1 MEGWAMADQQISS
14 HRIIQQQLKE
24 LDGIF
29 QETMETLNTVAGAER
44 VAKWKARTSTLI
56 TESLGQKEGQ
66 RFAALQPGPVFQNV
80 VNCSAFD
87 QPFVVECDRAV
98 YPVGHFPRRF
108 AYEHEST
115 PLNLQHVFKPGLH
128 PAAD

>member
-1 MEGWAMADQQISS
+1 MRM
-14 HRIIQQQLKE
+14 
-24 LDGIF
+24 IF
-29 QETMETLNTVAGAER
+29 ASRPNLR
-44 VAKWKARTSTLI
+44 KLR
-56 TESLGQKEGQ
+56 
-66 RFAALQPGPVFQNV
+66 PVFQNV

-98 YPVGHFPRRF
+98 YPVGHFTRRF